1 VTSTHRICRSV
12 LKGTVLILYYLSQS
26 MFVLKLLLSK
36 TQEIEL
42 KMIEISFDREILY
55 SDLTVT
61 SLYSIT
67 DLRFLEGI

>member
-1 VTSTHRICRSV
+1 
-12 LKGTVLILYYLSQS
+12 